1 MLAVAATSLIGGT
14 SGLNC
19 YVCGGKGERSC
30 EEFEAAE
37 SQTSFE
43 VDCSS
48 VQMNPFLGGSIPPEV
63 IAQMSKMGGGMTG
76 PRPSSDDSI
85 PPEVLAQLAKMGRG
99 MTGPEP
105 SSDDTMPPELFG
117 QLFGLEGGMTGSKPP
132 SDDFNLLKVF
142 AEMGKTLEGLAGPKP
157 SSDDSIPPE
166 VLAQMAK
173 MGGGMTR
180 PKRSSDDAMPPE
192 LLAQLFGLEGDITDS
207 SSPSDISGLLKE
219 LTELGK
225 ALEDLKGVLPSSDD
239 SIPPE
244 VSEQM
249 AKMAGGMTGAEQLPA
264 GSDPLETTKLLKE
277 FNAVQHRFSIC
288 EKTRVRGRTVR
299 RCNTSFSTEIIRGC
313 EGTSCY
319 CDTDLCNGKQMG
331 PSGLLCHV
339 CGGPDQ
345 LSCELFDPSN
355 STFEF
360 DCPARFPR
368 PSHVDSPE
376 SAIAAVIEASENMES
391 FTHVPICQKTHVD
404 GETVRGCLS
413 AVNPRPVDNCT
424 ETSCYCHSEKCNS
437 ASNLH
442 YTAGLFI
449 MALLATVVNL

>member
-1 MLAVAATSLIGGT
+1 MSSAMFHLMLAVAATSLIGGT

-173 MGGGMTR
+173 MG
-180 PKRSSDDAMPPE
+180 
-192 LLAQLFGLEGDITDS
+192 
-207 SSPSDISGLLKE
+207 
-219 LTELGK
+219 
-225 ALEDLKGVLPSSDD
+225 
-239 SIPPE
+239 
-244 VSEQM
+244 
-249 AKMAGGMTGAEQLPA
+249 GGMTGAEQLPA